1 MQKLIL
7 MTLFSTTFLLAACG
21 NKEDE
26 EKKNASYKYSYEY
39 NGCKTEEHSFEGKD
53 AYCAGLKND
62 ELNHFCAWEL
72 RKQTYEQEC
81 GSDFA
86 SRN

>member
-1 MQKLIL
+1 MQKIL
-7 MTLFSTTFLLAACG
+7 LTALFFSALALTACG
-21 NKEDE
+21 SKDEDSE
-26 EKKNASYKYSYEY
+26 NTNYKYSYEY
-39 NGCKTEEHSFEGKD
+39 NGCKTEEHTFDGKD

-62 ELNHFCAWEL
+62 ELNHYCAYDM
-72 RKQTYEQEC
+72 RKEAYEKAC